1 MRRGQSRIAGVASC
15 RPVALSRRFDGFGIT
30 TAADLA
36 AGAFD
41 LSGSSFPA
49 EDLPR
54 GPALVDVGGI
64 VFRFPD
70 AELGQPDNLR
80 CRGQRLE
87 LPAGLYDW
95 IYLLAASE
103 RRSEDLVVF
112 EHAGGG
118 ASRQWLRVSDFWP
131 ESEARFGELLAF
143 RCRALH
149 SPEGVLRTMA
159 PSIWRTRVGVA
170 VRRPLRALRLPENP
184 AVHVF
189 ALTLVS
195 EHAHAA

>member
-1 MRRGQSRIAGVASC
+1 MLSRVDGVASC
-15 RPVALSRRFDGFGIT
+15 RPVDVSRRFDGFGIT
-30 TAADLA
+30 SAADPA

-41 LSGSSFPA
+41 ASGSSFTA

-54 GPALVDVGGI
+54 GPALVEVGGI

-87 LPAGLYDW
+87 LPPGLYDW
-95 IYLLAASE
+95 IYVLAASE
-103 RRSEDLVVF
+103 RRTEDPLVL

-118 ASRQWLRVSDFWP
+118 TSRQWLRVSDFWP
-131 ESEARFGELLAF
+131 ESEPRFGELLAF

-149 SPEGVLRTMA
+149 SPDGVRRTMA
-159 PSIWRTRVGVA
+159 PSIWRVRVGVP

-184 AVHVF
+184 AVHLF
-189 ALTLVS
+189 ALTLVT
-195 EHAHAA
+195 EDERAAR

>member
-1 MRRGQSRIAGVASC
+1 MRPGQSRIAGVASC
-15 RPVALSRRFDGFGIT
+15 RPVELSRRFDGFGIT
-30 TAADLA
+30 SAADPA

-41 LSGSSFPA
+41 VSGSSFPA

-54 GPALVDVGGI
+54 GPALVEVDGV

-87 LPAGLYDW
+87 LPVGLYDW
-95 IYLLAASE
+95 IYVLAASE
-103 RRSEDLVVF
+103 RRSEDPLVL
-112 EHAGGG
+112 EHAAGCT
-118 ASRQWLRVSDFWP
+118 SRQWLRVSGFWP
-131 ESEARFGELLAF
+131 ESGARFGELLAF

-149 SPEGVLRTMA
+149 ARGGVRRTMA
-159 PSIWRTRVGVA
+159 PTIWRARVGVPL
-170 VRRPLRALRLPENP
+170 RRPLRALRLPENP
-184 AVHVF
+184 AVHLF